1 MSELEKQ
8 ISDWRRQMLAAGIK
22 APTPLDELEVHLREE
37 ISRAVEAGVDP
48 QQAFAM
54 AAACIGSADGL
65 KSEFK
70 KAVGISG
77 MIGADAVERTN
88 RVLGLLWLV
97 FCLGGFYHTTT
108 GLMSTFPHV
117 QITPLFVLAWV
128 MDFIY
133 VRGVV
138 ASVLLFN
145 GVMRERRFIFMLAAL
160 DGMGGVAFLLSHG
173 FQPLCFAFTV
183 LGFVTIRLFWPTQKT
198 KTITA

>member
-8 ISDWRRQMLAAGIK
+8 ISEWRRQMLAAGIK

-37 ISRAVEAGVDP
+37 ISRAAEAGADP
-48 QQAFAM
+48 QAAFAM
-54 AAACIGSADGL
+54 AAARIGSADGL
-65 KSEFK
+65 NSEFK
-70 KAVGISG
+70 KAVGIAG
-77 MIGADAVERTN
+77 MIGADPVERTN
-88 RVLGLLWLV
+88 RLIGLLWLIY
-97 FCLGGFYHTTT
+97 CLGSFYHTTS
-108 GLMSTFPHV
+108 GLMSVFPHV
-117 QITPLFVLAWV
+117 QITPLFVFAWL

-133 VRGVV
+133 LRGVV

-145 GVMRERRFIFMLAAL
+145 GVMRERRYIFMLAILDAL
-160 DGMGGVAFLLSHG
+160 GGVAFLLSHA